1 MFDRPGPDCGP
12 SHPSHPSRSAG
23 AAACSLTFAVFAILM
38 LSLPAG
44 AMAGQVHGRV
54 LGPGDAPLPGVTV
67 TLANSL
73 TGYSQQTVSGADGT
87 FNLYNVPNNPYHLT
101 GALDGFKEAHVDVEV
116 RGSIPVQSDLHMTA
130 AFAET
135 TTVTAEKENVALE
148 TDESTTHTDID
159 KSLIQR
165 FPAAVASRAFEAI
178 VTSAPGFSKDEN
190 GRYHFQGGHS
200 QQLMVIDGQ
209 PIGDQVGIT
218 FSNSLNPAIAQGIEI
233 VTGGVPA
240 EYGEKAY
247 GVINLTTRSALG
259 QNGFHGDAS
268 AGAGSFSTY
277 EGDLG
282 VGYGGKRSG
291 IFLNLDGSSSDRF
304 LDPVTFDN
312 FHNHGQTLRGFLRY
326 DLLPGQGQDSIRIT
340 ASGGHTQ
347 RDVTNLPS
355 QELAGQ
361 DERAHSRDWNLNA
374 GYEHVSGNGY
384 VAEGQVYARDNRLQL
399 LASPND
405 TPVIAAQNR
414 RLDNQGF
421 NLAVSKELGA
431 NELKIGV
438 QAKRFPIA
446 EHFSFLITDPTLNDP
461 ASGSFNPNLAPYDGT
476 RGGSPFVFDGSRTG
490 TYAAGYA
497 QDTVRWRNLTVNA
510 GLRYDHNSLFLEES
524 QLQPRIGAAY
534 YIPATATVLRASY
547 DKMFITPEYEN
558 ILLSSSA
565 QASSLSPPEVQQSA
579 LAGFGHL
586 FNRAEHHNAI
596 NAGIQ
601 QGFGKYLRAD
611 VSWWKRQV
619 QFTADQDQFFNTGIV
634 FPLNFK
640 GGDLSGWNVRLDGG
654 PVGGL
659 RGYLSLGHVH
669 ALYDPPLVGGLFINT
684 SPLDLNQ
691 GPFLI
696 DHDQKLQEQLGVFW
710 DVPNSGFWAGMTQRY
725 DSGLVTHASSPADV
739 LAGGPDTAYAGPFID
754 FNSNPTRVKSRTVW
768 DFSLGA
774 RLKQYGLPVEVQLD
788 VLNAFDKQGLYNFQS
803 TFGGTHVIPPRILAG
818 RVRYLF

>member
-1 MFDRPGPDCGP
+1 MSDHQHRLARRAM
-12 SHPSHPSRSAG
+12 RSSCRANLVALAVAAVSLLLPVAG
-23 AAACSLTFAVFAILM
+23 L
-38 LSLPAG
+38 AG
-44 AMAGQVHGRV
+44 EVRGRV

-67 TLANSL
+67 SLANDL
-73 TGYSQQTVSGADGT
+73 TGYSQQVVSGNDGT
-87 FNLYNVPNNPYHLT
+87 YILYNVPNNPYHLR
-101 GALDGFKEAHVDVEV
+101 ASLEGFKEAHLDVDV
-116 RGSIPVQSDLHMTA
+116 RGSVPVARDLHLSA
-130 AFAET
+130 SFSET

-200 QQLMVIDGQ
+200 QQLLVIDGQ
-209 PIGDQVGIT
+209 SIGDQVGIT

-259 QNGFHGDAS
+259 QNGLRGDAS

-277 EGDLG
+277 EGDVG
-282 VGYGGKRSG
+282 VGYGGKQTG
-291 IFLNLDGSSSDRF
+291 AFLNLDASRSDRF

-312 FHNHGQTLRGFLRY
+312 FHNHGDTLRGFFRY
-326 DLLPGQGQDSIRIT
+326 DLLPGQGQDSFRFT
-340 ASGGHTQ
+340 ANGGRTQ

-355 QELAGQ
+355 QEAAGQ
-361 DERAHSRDWNLNA
+361 DERVHSRDWNLNA
-374 GYEHVSGNGY
+374 GYLHVFGSDT

-399 LASPND
+399 LGSPND
-405 TPVIAAQNR
+405 TPVLATQNR
-414 RLDNQGF
+414 KLDNQGLNASMSK
-421 NLAVSKELGA
+421 NLGD
-431 NELKIGV
+431 NEIKVGI
-438 QAKRFPIA
+438 QAKRFPIT

-461 ASGSFNPNLAPYDGT
+461 ASDGYNPNLAPYDGT

-490 TYAAGYA
+490 RYLAGYA
-497 QDTVRWRNLTVNA
+497 QDTVKWHNLTVNA
-510 GLRYDHNSLFLEES
+510 GLRYDSNHLFLSES

-534 YIPATATVLRASY
+534 YIPQTATVVRASY

-565 QASSLSPPEVQQSA
+565 QASSLSPPDVQQSA
-579 LAGFGHL
+579 IDGFGHL
-586 FNRAEHHNAI
+586 FNRSEHHNAI

-601 QGFGKYLRAD
+601 QGIGSKLRVD
-611 VSWWKRQV
+611 VSYWKRQV
-619 QFTADQDQFFNTGIV
+619 QYTADQDQFFNTGIV

-654 PVGGL
+654 PYAGL
-659 RGYLSLGHVH
+659 RAYLSLGHVH
-669 ALYDPPLVGGLFINT
+669 ALYDPPLVGGLFING
-684 SPLDLNQ
+684 SPADFTQ
-691 GPFLI
+691 GGPFLI
-696 DHDQKLQEQLGVFW
+696 DHDQKLQEQLGIFW
-710 DVPNSGFWAGMTQRY
+710 DIPKTGFWTGVTQRY
-725 DSGLVTHASSPADV
+725 DSGLVTDAGAPADV
-739 LAGGPDTAYAGPFID
+739 LGGGPDTAYAEPYIN
-754 FNSNPTRVKSRTVW
+754 FNSTPERIKSRTVW
-768 DFSLGA
+768 DFSVGA
-774 RLKQYGLPVEVQLD
+774 RLAQYGLPFELQLD
-788 VLNAFDKQGLYNFQS
+788 VLNAFDKQGLYNFMS
-803 TFGGTHVIPPRILAG
+803 TFGGTHVIPPRIIAG